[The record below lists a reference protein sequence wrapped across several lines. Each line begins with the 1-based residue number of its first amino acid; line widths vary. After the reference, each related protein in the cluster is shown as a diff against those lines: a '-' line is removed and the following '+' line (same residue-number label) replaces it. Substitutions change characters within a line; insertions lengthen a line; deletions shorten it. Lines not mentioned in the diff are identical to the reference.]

1 MTNFITT
8 HQIPDY
14 KALNIKIAATGVIAL
29 ASLGIGISGTVPD
42 KGIIKAVALG
52 VSVGFSTLC
61 CKSALEAA
69 TSANAYE
76 AHTQLQQETHLQQAA
91 KLASLSLEAHEVI
104 AEEKVLAEVAS
115 LLPTP
120 VQQPLPIATAPTPLQ
135 QPLNVATAPTSVP
148 QPPTVATAPT
158 PVPQKTVATPS
169 PIPDGATLIKPEAL
183 NDVNKYPVVMVVAE
197 QGSGKTVTVATIF
210 EQLQGHKVLATPK
223 IQDHRNSA
231 LSQVYSLKFGYDT
244 KKECGMY
251 TGHVDD
257 YDSLEHHDLSWYLEE
272 NSEGSHYLDFV
283 LATMRES
290 INRQKYGME
299 TDAPYWRIFGD
310 EWSAIYSNGFSDPL
324 RERKEINQAK
334 GYLEQCIRS
343 AFFNFRGQRVQL
355 FVGCQSETI
364 DSIGAK
370 GIASARDIAWHL
382 YPGKAAIEVAK
393 KLNKHSLSKYLA
405 DKVNQGYGVALL
417 EKNGIYFEVVELPTL
432 EYMAKFDP
440 CL

>member
-1 MTNFITT
+1 MTNFIA
-8 HQIPDY
+8 HQLPDY

-42 KGIIKAVALG
+42 KGIVKAIALG

-76 AHTQLQQETHLQQAA
+76 AHTQLQQETHLQQVA

-120 VQQPLPIATAPTPLQ
+120 VQQPKPVVTDPIPAP
-135 QPLNVATAPTSVP
+135 QPKPVATAPTL
-148 QPPTVATAPT
+148 
-158 PVPQKTVATPS
+158 VPQKAVATPS

-299 TDAPYWRIFGD
+299 PNASYWRVFGD

-324 RERKEINQAK
+324 RERKEITQAK

-343 AFFNFRGQRVQL
+343 AFFNFRGQKLQL